1 MEVVVACFRHYSSIC
16 LEELRKIT
24 KILCQMQISRPI
36 FKQVTMEY
44 ESVHCLVDKTDAG
57 MNES

>member
-1 MEVVVACFRHYSSIC
+1 MELVVAHFRDLSSIC

-24 KILCQMQISRPI
+24 KILRQMQISRPR
-36 FKQVTMEY
+36 FKQGTMEY
-44 ESVHCLVDKTDAG
+44 EGVHCLVDKTYAE